1 MSLQLRLF
9 FLSFCCVTRRAWH
22 VADRFDVVAIGVEDE
37 RAIVVRMVM
46 RTQARLAVVPAS
58 GFERHGVKP
67 IDGGAIPHRIR
78 PPIHPASR
86 SNLVNRAAT
95 AISAATITTNVTL
108 SAAPMP
114 QSGLWKM
121 RR

>member
-1 MSLQLRLF
+1 MSLQLRSF
-9 FLSFCCVTRRAWH
+9 FLSCCCVTRRIWH
-22 VADRFDVVAIGVEDE
+22 VADRFDVVAIEVEDE

-58 GFERHGVKP
+58 GFERRGVKP
-67 IDGGAIPHRIR
+67 IDGGAIRHRIR
-78 PPIHPASR
+78 PPIYPASR